1 MANNQKNYDFHKE
14 SHTEPL
20 EINMGPSHPAT
31 HGTVKFY
38 LTLDGETIKDIDV
51 EIGYL
56 HRAFEKECELQHW
69 SGIFPYT
76 DRLDYT
82 AGVLNNVGYA
92 LAVEKLI
99 GIETPERC
107 KYIRVIASE
116 MGRLSGHYT
125 NLAACAMELG
135 ALTAFLYFVEAREY
149 LWDLIESFCGARLT
163 HNYIR
168 IGGLTSDLPDEFPE
182 STEVVFKKNEKLYDD
197 FAKLL
202 LKNRIFLDR
211 MRDTGGISAELA
223 KEWGFSGPCLRAC
236 GVPFDVRKS
245 EPYLVYDKLDFEI
258 PIGSTGD
265 NFDRFLVRM
274 DEIKQSIRIIRQ
286 CLKQI
291 PDGPINVDD
300 PMWRQPSKDDINSD
314 MESMIFHFKNVIEG
328 QKVPEGE
335 VYHAIE
341 ACNGELGFYLVSNG
355 SGSPVKCRV
364 RPPSFPMTSA
374 LPIMVKGSLL
384 ADLIPTF
391 DMINLI
397 GGECDR

>member
-1 MANNQKNYDFHKE
+1 
-14 SHTEPL
+14 
-20 EINMGPSHPAT
+20 
-31 HGTVKFY
+31 
-38 LTLDGETIKDIDV
+38 
-51 EIGYL
+51 
-56 HRAFEKECELQHW
+56 
-69 SGIFPYT
+69 
-76 DRLDYT
+76 
-82 AGVLNNVGYA
+82 
-92 LAVEKLI
+92 
-99 GIETPERC
+99 
-107 KYIRVIASE
+107 
-116 MGRLSGHYT
+116 
-125 NLAACAMELG
+125 
-135 ALTAFLYFVEAREY
+135 
-149 LWDLIESFCGARLT
+149 
-163 HNYIR
+163 
-168 IGGLTSDLPDEFPE
+168 
-182 STEVVFKKNEKLYDD
+182 
-197 FAKLL
+197 
-202 LKNRIFLDR
+202 
-211 MRDTGGISAELA
+211 
-223 KEWGFSGPCLRAC
+223 
-236 GVPFDVRKS
+236 
-245 EPYLVYDKLDFEI
+245 
-258 PIGSTGD
+258 
-265 NFDRFLVRM
+265 M

-286 CLKQI
+286 CLKQV